1 MSTLRDVSRPG
12 SGVSPPTD
20 HSPPVPVVIAQSVS
34 REPIPVAGLSSG
46 EAGEDRMGVGGSAKG
61 TVIPTGSMRVPD
73 RIGRAGIPQD
83 LERAT
88 ASANKGS
95 ILDPLRRQE
104 AAVFDRRGDGDRS
117 RLSRIPFLSG
127 GRQQRIGQEPEAL
140 DDSSSRSNRSASVS
154 SAISGSRRA
163 SPDEHPSVIQT
174 IVSTRAEDGL
184 TKPMLERF
192 KRVGDIFLT
201 NVVASSYLA
210 GGESNQVLL
219 HGVSKATHQVDHFGQ
234 TSLYLCTQVGYA
246 GYDKNDYGKFK
257 EFWGLDRSVPHT
269 DKTAA
274 VRLVIAV
281 NMTRNNSDEELYATM
296 LHEWHAHAVKWEQ
309 TVRKIRGVADA
320 NAPEDA
326 VQSTPAEREK
336 QEHIEFA
343 RTTTEMIRHYVE
355 PLELSAESAT
365 EVINK
370 IIGDRNRHDET
381 TGEILTDR
389 QVKLRLGLLK
399 DAADSLLRLSSSV
412 AMQEPTRSDSLQDLL
427 MAALQESPAASAPE
441 GGGSAAAADV
451 TRATS

>member
-1 MSTLRDVSRPG
+1 MIDLACREF
-12 SGVSPPTD
+12 
-20 HSPPVPVVIAQSVS
+20 HS
-34 REPIPVAGLSSG
+34 L
-46 EAGEDRMGVGGSAKG
+46 VGG
-61 TVIPTGSMRVPD
+61 GSSESVK
-73 RIGRAGIPQD
+73 
-83 LERAT
+83 
-88 ASANKGS
+88 N
-95 ILDPLRRQE
+95 RRRWTE
-104 AAVFDRRGDGDRS
+104 
-117 RLSRIPFLSG
+117 
-127 GRQQRIGQEPEAL
+127 
-140 DDSSSRSNRSASVS
+140 DSSSRSNRSASVS

-163 SPDEHPSVIQT
+163 SPDEHPSVIQR
-174 IVSTRAEDGL
+174 IVATRAEDGL

-201 NVVASSYLA
+201 NVVASSYFA
-210 GGESNQVLL
+210 P
-219 HGVSKATHQVDHFGQ
+219 GVSRTRSCCMVSQRLLTRWITLAKRRYIFARKSAT
-234 TSLYLCTQVGYA
+234 
-246 GYDKNDYGKFK
+246 
-257 EFWGLDRSVPHT
+257 LDMTRMITASSRNSGVSIEACLTRS
-269 DKTAA
+269 KTAA

-370 IIGDRNRHDET
+370 IIGDRNRHDEA

-441 GGGSAAAADV
+441 GGGSAAAAAADV